1 MRDFPLNPLR
11 LAFLPSPSQPQHRE
25 GIYPLLVPRKR
36 DYLLLPLGRDP
47 LNLNLSIF
55 HQFPSA
61 MADAE
66 RKELG
71 LPKRPAK
78 VVHNRL
84 NSDNT
89 IFELYFSKKPQPK
102 DEKTAALEDDL
113 EAQAPA
119 PKRKAFSR
127 LRYGILTVYRRL
139 FGIVFF
145 ANLAVFL
152 WVMIANRQLLALVDA
167 TAVNLVACGLARHPM
182 VVNAIYRI
190 VCSVPRSAP
199 LWIRRRAANAAHYGG
214 VHSGCGTAS
223 LVWYIG
229 FVAVVSKTYFTSSP
243 ISTASDHKFSAAP
256 VTVSYIILALLLV
269 MVIVAYPKFR
279 IKMHDYFEL
288 THRFASWTILALFV
302 VLVMIF
308 VHEVS
313 RAELDSFGHFLVTL
327 PAFWLL
333 IAAIIA
339 VAHPWVLLRKVKV
352 QTEPL
357 STHATRVHFDH
368 TPIAFA
374 KGIQVTKHPLRD
386 WHSFAGFPD
395 PSTQN
400 VNEIQNEKP
409 VEPVEPQEIRGTPE
423 PQENQE
429 PQQPRKVM
437 KPHGHGHRRSW
448 SIVVSKAGDWT
459 ADTIQNPPAYLWK
472 RAVLMRGVGYGM
484 RVFKRIIIV
493 TTGSGIGPCLGFLGD
508 KNRPLIKVIWQ
519 TRTPVKTY
527 GQGVMDLVHQMGP
540 DPIIFDTSRDGR
552 VDMLPTVRQQVD
564 EFGAEAVFCISNP
577 AMTKK
582 VIYEFESQGIPAY
595 GPIFDS

>member
-1 MRDFPLNPLR
+1 M
-11 LAFLPSPSQPQHRE
+11 S
-25 GIYPLLVPRKR
+25 
-36 DYLLLPLGRDP
+36 
-47 LNLNLSIF
+47 
-55 HQFPSA
+55 
-61 MADAE
+61 DAE

-71 LPKRPAK
+71 LPKRPAR
-78 VVHNRL
+78 VAHNRF

-89 IFELYFSKKPQPK
+89 IFELYFSKKPQAQN
-102 DEKTAALEDDL
+102 EKTAVLEDDL
-113 EAQAPA
+113 EAQTPQ
-119 PKRKAFSR
+119 PKRKAFSH
-127 LRYGILTVYRRL
+127 LRYNVLTVYRRL
-139 FGIVFF
+139 FGVVFF
-145 ANLAVFL
+145 TNLAVFL
-152 WVMIANRQLLALVDA
+152 WVMISNRQLLALVDA

-190 VCSVPRSAP
+190 VCSVPRSWP

-229 FVAVVSKTYFTSSP
+229 FVAVVSKTYWTSSP
-243 ISTASDHKFSAAP
+243 ISPASDHGFSAAP
-256 VTVSYIILALLLV
+256 IAVSYIILALLAV
-269 MVIVAYPKFR
+269 MVIVAYPTFR
-279 IKMHDYFEL
+279 MKMHDYFEL
-288 THRFASWTILALFV
+288 THRFASWLILALFV

-313 RAELDSFGHFLVTL
+313 RAELDSFGHFLITL

-333 IAAIIA
+333 LAAIVA
-339 VAHPWVLLRKVKV
+339 VAHPWILLRKVKV

-395 PSTQN
+395 PASSENVTQS
-400 VNEIQNEKP
+400 EKSQDPEKP
-409 VEPVEPQEIRGTPE
+409 
-423 PQENQE
+423 QE
-429 PQQPRKVM
+429 PQDLPQLEEPEQPKKIV

-484 RVFKRIIIV
+484 RVFNRIIIV

-508 KNRPLIKVIWQ
+508 ENRPLIKVIWQ

-552 VDMLPTVRQQVD
+552 VDMLPTVRQQVT
-564 EFGAEAVFCISNP
+564 EFGAEAVFVISNP

>member
-1 MRDFPLNPLR
+1 
-11 LAFLPSPSQPQHRE
+11 
-25 GIYPLLVPRKR
+25 
-36 DYLLLPLGRDP
+36 
-47 LNLNLSIF
+47 
-55 HQFPSA
+55 
-61 MADAE
+61 MADDS

-71 LPKRPAK
+71 LPNRPAK

-89 IFELYFSKKPQPK
+89 IFELYFSKKPAPEN
-102 DEKTAALEDDL
+102 EKLADPDDL
-113 EAQAPA
+113 EAQADQ
-119 PKRKAFSR
+119 PKRKRFSR
-127 LRYGILTVYRRL
+127 LRYEVLTVYRRL
-139 FGIVFF
+139 FGLVFL

-152 WVMIANRQLLALVDA
+152 WVMISNRQLLALVDA

-182 VVNAIYRI
+182 VVNAIYRV
-190 VCSVPRSAP
+190 VCSVPRSWP

-229 FVAVVSKTYFTSSP
+229 FVAMVSNIYFTNSP
-243 ISTASDHKFSAAP
+243 ISTASDAGFSAAP
-256 VTVSYIILALLLV
+256 IVVSYIILALLLV
-269 MVIVAYPKFR
+269 MVVVAYPTFR
-279 IKMHDYFEL
+279 RKMHDYFEL
-288 THRFASWTILALFV
+288 THRFTSWLILALFV
-302 VLVMIF
+302 VLLMIF

-313 RAELDSFGHFLVTL
+313 RAQKETFGYFLVTL

-333 IAAIIA
+333 IAAILA
-339 VAHPWVLLRKVKV
+339 VAHPWILLRKIKV

-395 PSTQN
+395 PESTEN
-400 VNEIQNEKP
+400 VASEKP
-409 VEPVEPQEIRGTPE
+409 QEPRSEAPQVSESEKPQEPVQPQ
-423 PQENQE
+423 
-429 PQQPRKVM
+429 KAM

-459 ADTIQNPPAYLWK
+459 ADTIQNPPDYLWK

-484 RVFKRIIIV
+484 RVFNRIIIV

-508 KNRPLIKVIWQ
+508 KNRPVIKVIWQ

-552 VDMLPTVRQQVD
+552 VDMLPTVRQQVT
-564 EFGAEAVFCISNP
+564 EFGAEAVFVISNP